1 MCAYTLGY
9 AYLQVT
15 KRTPEK
21 LKVGGGSPLEVLT
34 RRGHGMAYTD
44 YLLRFRA
51 MSSAD
56 LAVKQAA
63 LEAKDTILSQ
73 QSMGSKAFTRDLRLL
88 QDQLNAIAYVLKE
101 RSATTII
108 KPIINHGIGITD
120 FSEVR

>member
-1 MCAYTLGY
+1 
-9 AYLQVT
+9 
-15 KRTPEK
+15 
-21 LKVGGGSPLEVLT
+21 
-34 RRGHGMAYTD
+34 MAYTD
-44 YLLRFRA
+44 FLLRYRSLSNDA
-51 MSSAD
+51 LVA
-56 LAVKQAA
+56 KQAA